1 MADVKIQFSMTTER
15 LLSGLEREWDVG
27 VRTAARWAELSDY
40 EQMVFI
46 ETWAIPRDYY
56 HLLLERAT
64 VGELSAAQQTTFD
77 ALRWR
82 IDATRAAIEAV
93 LEDSAI

>member
-1 MADVKIQFSMTTER
+1 MADVTTQFTIATD
-15 LLSGLEREWDVG
+15 LLISRLEREWNVG
-27 VRTAARWAELSDY
+27 VRTAARWDQLSDY

-56 HLLLERAT
+56 HLLLERGTA
-64 VGELSAAQQTTFD
+64 GELSATKQAIFD
-77 ALRWR
+77 ALRCE

-93 LEDSAI
+93 LEDSAL